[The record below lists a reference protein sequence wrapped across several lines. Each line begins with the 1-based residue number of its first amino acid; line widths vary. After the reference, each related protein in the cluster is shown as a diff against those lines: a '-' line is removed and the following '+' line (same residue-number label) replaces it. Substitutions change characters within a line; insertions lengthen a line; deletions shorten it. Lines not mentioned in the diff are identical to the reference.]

1 MARPRVFVTRKLPD
15 ETLADLRGAAE
26 VYVWPEESVPVP
38 REFLLSEASECEGLL
53 TMLSDRVDEEL
64 LAASPGLKVV
74 ANLAVG
80 YDNIDVQAA
89 RRRGV
94 VVANTPGV
102 LDDATADLAFA
113 LLLAAARRLPEAERK
128 LRQGQWTGWSPLWL
142 AGKDLHGAA
151 LGIVGAGRIGQAVAR
166 RGKGFGMRILYTAR
180 SPKPAFEA
188 ELGAEYRSLPDL
200 LAESDFVSLHV
211 PLTPQTRGLIGRQ
224 ELERM
229 KPGAILINTARGAV
243 LDEAALYEAL
253 SGGHLQAAGLDVYSV
268 EPVPVDHP
276 LLSLPNVVVLPHLG
290 SATVETRMVMA
301 RLAAGNILA
310 VLQGRPPLTPVI
322 Q

>member
-15 ETLADLRGAAE
+15 ETLLDLRQEAE

-38 REFLLSEASECEGLL
+38 REFLLSEASECEALL

-74 ANLAVG
+74 ANMAVG
-80 YDNIDVQAA
+80 YDNIDLEAA

-113 LLLAAARRLPEAERK
+113 LLLAAARRLPEAERM
-128 LRQGQWTGWSPLWL
+128 LRQGHWTGWSPLWL
-142 AGKDLHGAA
+142 AGKDLHGAT
-151 LGIVGAGRIGQAVAR
+151 LGVVGAGRIGQAVAR
-166 RGKGFGMRILYTAR
+166 RGKGFGMRLLYTAR
-180 SPKPAFEA
+180 APKPSLEA
-188 ELGAEYRSLPDL
+188 ELGAEYRSLPEL
-200 LAESDFVSLHV
+200 LSESDFVSLHV
-211 PLTPQTRGLIGRQ
+211 PLTPQTRGLIGRS
-224 ELERM
+224 ELARM

-243 LDEAALYEAL
+243 VDEAALHDAL
-253 SGGHLQAAGLDVYSV
+253 AGGHLQAAGLDVYSV
-268 EPVPVDHP
+268 EPVPADHP
-276 LLSLPNVVVLPHLG
+276 LLSLPNVVALPHLG
-290 SATVETRMVMA
+290 SATVETRMTMA

-310 VLQGRPPLTPVI
+310 VLQGRPALTPVAP
-322 Q
+322 